1 MTFDRHRLRTW
12 VLTGAAAVG
21 IAVGAAGI
29 ANAATTGSSSTPSS
43 GSGNPP
49 AASAPDPATVAHGPN
64 ETLLTGTTA
73 DKVRAAATAAEP
85 GATIIRVETD
95 SAGSPYEAH
104 VRKADGTEVTLKID
118 ANFKVTSTENGFG
131 GGPGGA
137 GGAGGP
143 HAGDPA
149 GAYGSGA

>member
-12 VLTGAAAVG
+12 VLTGAAAIG

-29 ANAATTGSSSTPSS
+29 ANAATTGSSSS
-43 GSGNPP
+43 GSNATAP
-49 AASAPDPATVAHGPN
+49 AATAPDPATVAHGPG

-104 VRKADGTEVTLKID
+104 MRKADGTEITLNID
-118 ANFKVTSTENGFG
+118 SSFKVTATENGFG
-131 GGPGGA
+131 A
-137 GGAGGP
+137 G
-143 HAGDPA
+143 PA
-149 GAYGSGA
+149 GAQNGGPAGGQGGPSAGYGPAA